1 MQCINLTQYRQSQ
14 YRITNRWISHESTS
28 SLFISKNRPISVLKE
43 AKILSTMYQVVFIG
57 QGLGLFSSPLYDL

>member
-28 SLFISKNRPISVLKE
+28 SKFQPHLQIFEDK
-43 AKILSTMYQVVFIG
+43 TT
-57 QGLGLFSSPLYDL
+57 